1 MKRQLTA
8 LLLALVMVLG
18 MLPGAA
24 LAASSVEEAL
34 GEVQI
39 FHNGQEMA
47 YLSINGRVREQT
59 YTYYNFVD
67 ADGSSRQ
74 VPAYCVNPNT
84 AGVPQTVPAGTGI
97 SYLANQKYTDPKVFG
112 IVASGYPHRPLDEL
126 GLNDVNE
133 GYYAAKQ
140 IYQTG
145 MYWDHILE
153 PRLTVEADRDT
164 AYPVTVDGDEY
175 LQQVFTVTSET
186 WVDGY
191 ATIAFADPSA
201 VPEGTRIIG
210 VQGNDITG
218 GYQAGGGPTEF
229 HQGSYQGVRQP
240 SALGQDQG
248 LYRSGHGACGD
259 GFGHRIHC
267 LVCRQCSGTQQ
278 RPGAEHGRCVH
289 LHSPR

>member
-59 YTYYNFVD
+59 YAYYNFVD

-112 IVASGYPHRPLDEL
+112 IVASGYPHRSLEDLE
-126 GLNDVNE
+126 LNDVNE
-133 GYYAAKQ
+133 GYYATKMAL
-140 IYQTG
+140 
-145 MYWDHILE
+145 WCHILDNWDINN
-153 PRLTVEADRDT
+153 LTVN
-164 AYPVTVDGDEY
+164 P
-175 LQQVFTVTSET
+175 
-186 WVDGY
+186 
-191 ATIAFADPSA
+191 ATDQAAAQRVLSA
-201 VPEGTRIIG
+201 
-210 VQGNDITG
+210 
-218 GYQAGGGPTEF
+218 AK
-229 HQGSYQGVRQP
+229 
-240 SALGQDQG
+240 
-248 LYRSGHGACGD
+248 
-259 GFGHRIHC
+259 
-267 LVCRQCSGTQQ
+267 
-278 RPGAEHGRCVH
+278 
-289 LHSPR
+289 

>member
-112 IVASGYPHRPLDEL
+112 IVASGYPHRPLD
-126 GLNDVNE
+126 
-133 GYYAAKQ
+133 
-140 IYQTG
+140 
-145 MYWDHILE
+145 
-153 PRLTVEADRDT
+153 
-164 AYPVTVDGDEY
+164 
-175 LQQVFTVTSET
+175 
-186 WVDGY
+186 
-191 ATIAFADPSA
+191 
-201 VPEGTRIIG
+201 
-210 VQGNDITG
+210 
-218 GYQAGGGPTEF
+218 
-229 HQGSYQGVRQP
+229 
-240 SALGQDQG
+240 
-248 LYRSGHGACGD
+248 
-259 GFGHRIHC
+259 
-267 LVCRQCSGTQQ
+267 
-278 RPGAEHGRCVH
+278 
-289 LHSPR
+289 

>member
-164 AYPVTVDGDEY
+164 DTLEY
-175 LQQVFTVTSET
+175 TLSPWTVTNIS
-186 WVDGY
+186 
-191 ATIAFADPSA
+191 S
-201 VPEGTRIIG
+201 
-210 VQGNDITG
+210 
-218 GYQAGGGPTEF
+218 
-229 HQGSYQGVRQP
+229 
-240 SALGQDQG
+240 
-248 LYRSGHGACGD
+248 RS
-259 GFGHRIHC
+259 
-267 LVCRQCSGTQQ
+267 
-278 RPGAEHGRCVH
+278 
-289 LHSPR
+289 SP